1 MSKSR
6 PRRATPDGGFS
17 LLEVVVAIAILT
29 IGMLSLAALAGT
41 MMTTG
46 NRSKYLSLEAL
57 LASEKLE
64 DLNHYS
70 ASRAEICVPT
80 GSTSVGSLS
89 SDVLQTTTCPT
100 SLGGDSD
107 SIAYYD
113 DVSINFSNGSSDCS
127 STTGACFAE
136 TIASQSGGTTQYTT
150 TYHSP
155 DGLIT
160 TAAPST
166 TAPSNMTF
174 HRRWVIEADS
184 PTTGVKR
191 VTVLVTL
198 NSTNIQPFNGSFQM
212 SMVRP

>member
-6 PRRATPDGGFS
+6 SHAGQDGFT
-17 LLEVVVAIAILT
+17 LLEVMVAIAILT
-29 IGMLSLAALAGT
+29 VGVISLAALAGT

-46 NRSKYLSLEAL
+46 NRSKYLALEAS

-70 ASRAEICVPT
+70 ARMAEVCVPT
-80 GSTSVGSLS
+80 GSTSVGSLG
-89 SDVLQTTTCPT
+89 SDVLQTTTCP
-100 SLGGDSD
+100 SALGGDSD

-127 STTGACFAE
+127 STTGSCFAE
-136 TIASQSGGTTQYTT
+136 TITSASGGTTQYTT
-150 TYHSP
+150 VYHSP

-160 TAAPST
+160 QAAPTS

-174 HRRWVIEADS
+174 HRRWVIEGDS

>member
-1 MSKSR
+1 MSKSQV
-6 PRRATPDGGFS
+6 RRAAPDAGFT
-17 LLEVVVAIAILT
+17 LLEVVVAIALLT
-29 IGMLSLAALAGT
+29 VGMLSLAALAGT

-46 NRSKYLSLEAL
+46 NRSKYMSLEAL

-70 ASRAEICVPT
+70 HSMAEVCIPT
-80 GSTSVGSLS
+80 GSSSVGSLT
-89 SDVLQTTTCPT
+89 SDVLQTTTCPA

-113 DVSINFSNGSSDCS
+113 DVSINFSNGTTDCT
-127 STTGACFAE
+127 STTGSCFAE

-155 DGLIT
+155 DGFIT
-160 TAAPST
+160 TAAPTS

-174 HRRWVIEADS
+174 HRRWVIEGNS
-184 PTTGVKR
+184 PATGVNR